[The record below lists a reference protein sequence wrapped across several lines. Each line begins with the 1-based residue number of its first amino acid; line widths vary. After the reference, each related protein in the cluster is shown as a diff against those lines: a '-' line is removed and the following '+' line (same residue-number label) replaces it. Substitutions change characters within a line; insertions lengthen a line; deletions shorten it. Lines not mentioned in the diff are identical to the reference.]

1 MDSPKLRPNW
11 QHVHYCTVRIPGKP
25 DQKQSHFL
33 PANVPTF
40 LFSNK
45 IFVSNLTIPI
55 MNQQQLKRAIALNN
69 KAVCNLSHCSKKHIA
84 YDYLKRAHQMIR
96 RTMLK
101 QSTSSKSDNAR
112 RLRDMGCVCHDSF
125 PLHFNEDNL
134 RDGYIYNRLLTIDID
149 QLPFTPESAAELS
162 LAIVV
167 LNLALVYHNESLTF
181 QTKGSIDLAVNL
193 YNHAIKV
200 LGHADNKG
208 TAGLIRIAAL
218 NNLTQLRYELGN
230 FLLGRESLQH
240 LALMV
245 SSGSS
250 SDDRR
255 SASVVDDEVKKGMM
269 MNILSLSN
277 QHVAPAA

>member
-1 MDSPKLRPNW
+1 MTQR
-11 QHVHYCTVRIPGKP
+11 
-25 DQKQSHFL
+25 
-33 PANVPTF
+33 
-40 LFSNK
+40 
-45 IFVSNLTIPI
+45 
-55 MNQQQLKRAIALNN
+55 QLKRAIALNN
-69 KAVCNLSHCSKKHIA
+69 KAVSNLSHCSKRHIA
-84 YDYLKRAHQMIR
+84 YDHLKSAHQMIR

-101 QSTSSKSDNAR
+101 QSTSSKTDNDR
-112 RLRDMGCVCHDSF
+112 RLKDMGCVCHDSF
-125 PLHFNEDNL
+125 PLHFTKDNL
-134 RDGYIYNRLLTIDID
+134 RDGYIYNQLLTIDID
-149 QLPFTPESAAELS
+149 QLPSTPKRAAELS

-181 QTKGSIDLAVNL
+181 QTKGSIELAVNL

-200 LGHADNKG
+200 IGHVDNKG

-230 FLLGRESLQH
+230 FLLARESLRH

-250 SDDRR
+250 SVDRR
-255 SASVVDDEVKKGMM
+255 RAPVVDDEVKKGMI

>member
-1 MDSPKLRPNW
+1 MISPTKNKGYLQPLFAY
-11 QHVHYCTVRIPGKP
+11 QH
-25 DQKQSHFL
+25 SHISVS
-33 PANVPTF
+33 NVPTF

-45 IFVSNLTIPI
+45 IFVSSHTILI
-55 MNQQQLKRAIALNN
+55 MTQQQLKRAIALNN
-69 KAVCNLSHCSKKHIA
+69 KAVSNLSHCSKKHIA
-84 YDYLKRAHQMIR
+84 YDFLKRAHQMIR

-101 QSTSSKSDNAR
+101 QSTSSKSDNDR
-112 RLRDMGCVCHDSF
+112 RLRDMGCVCHGSF
-125 PLHFNEDNL
+125 PLHFTKDNL
-134 RDGYIYNRLLTIDID
+134 RDGYIYNQLLTIDID
-149 QLPFTPESAAELS
+149 QLPSTPESAAELS

-181 QTKGSIDLAVNL
+181 QTKGSIELAVNL

-230 FLLGRESLQH
+230 FLLARESLQH

-250 SDDRR
+250 SVDRR
-255 SASVVDDEVKKGMM
+255 RAPVVDDEVKKGMI

>member
-69 KAVCNLSHCSKKHIA
+69 KAVCNLSLCSKKHIA

-96 RTMLK
+96 RTMIK
-101 QSTSSKSDNAR
+101 QSTSSKSDNDR

-125 PLHFNEDNL
+125 PLHFTKDNL

-149 QLPFTPESAAELS
+149 QLPFTPESCRTVSRNCCPEPSSGVSQRKLD
-162 LAIVV
+162 VPDKR
-167 LNLALVYHNESLTF
+167 LNRF
-181 QTKGSIDLAVNL
+181 GC
-193 YNHAIKV
+193 
-200 LGHADNKG
+200 
-208 TAGLIRIAAL
+208 
-218 NNLTQLRYELGN
+218 
-230 FLLGRESLQH
+230 ESLQP
-240 LALMV
+240 
-245 SSGSS
+245 
-250 SDDRR
+250 R
-255 SASVVDDEVKKGMM
+255 
-269 MNILSLSN
+269 N
-277 QHVAPAA
+277 QGPRPR